1 MTLNDLRGSVL
12 ALDVVQL
19 ALLCWFLLGVM
30 GLYFMTWAHGVT
42 RWLFPAGAVAGALLA
57 VAAGYGLSRG
67 IAYSQQDLG
76 IPGLS
81 WQVRLDPLSAWFLLV
96 LGSASAAIS
105 LFAAAYFRHRE
116 ATPAGL
122 ICFHYHNFLI
132 SMSLVILASNAY
144 LFMLA
149 WESMAVSSYLLVISN
164 HKIKEIRDAGLL
176 YLVMAQAGGLV
187 LLVAFLSLHTPGRED
202 SLGHGL
208 ALGLGPVS
216 LSGLVLLAL
225 MGLIAKMGLV
235 PFHVWLPEAHPA
247 APSPVSA
254 LMSGVM
260 LKTALYALL
269 RWTLLWLPAL
279 PVWCGILVLSM
290 GLLTA
295 LYGVIH
301 AAVQVDMKRL
311 LAYSS
316 MENMGLL
323 CVALGLALIFRG
335 YGMMQLSAM
344 ALAAVLY
351 HAFSHALF
359 KSLLFLATGS
369 VLHAT
374 GERNLGHLGGL
385 MRRMPWTAWLALVGV
400 LSAAGLPLFAG
411 FVAEWLILQA
421 FLFTPNLPQDLLNLL
436 LPVLSAVI
444 ALVTALS
451 AYTMVKFYGIIFLGQ
466 PREPGL
472 LKARDAGSRERWG
485 MGLLALG
492 CMILG
497 LLPTY
502 LLPVALHVT
511 HYVLNLSDLA
521 PVAQQG
527 WLLAPMGLSRASYSP
542 LVFFLVL
549 LLGWGLVF
557 FLVRWFWPGRS
568 RRSAAWDCGYPWQTS
583 RMQDTAEGFGQPIRQ
598 IFSPFM
604 RMKIQF
610 PAITDRQPHYDVAV
624 HDRLWDSGYLLL
636 MAGLKRLSHETRHLQ
651 GSIALSL
658 GISFVTLVVLLVVVV
673 S

>member
-1 MTLNDLRGSVL
+1 MRGSVL
-12 ALDVVQL
+12 ALDIVQI
-19 ALLCWFLLGVM
+19 ALLCWFLLGIL
-30 GLYFMTWAHGVT
+30 GLFFMKWVQGVT
-42 RWLFPAGAVAGALLA
+42 RWLFPAGAVAGLLLA
-57 VAAGYGLSRG
+57 VAAGYELGAGAACSHWN
-67 IAYSQQDLG
+67 LG

-96 LGSASAAIS
+96 LGSVSAAIS

-132 SMSLVILASNAY
+132 GMSLVVLASNAY

-149 WESMAVSSYLLVISN
+149 WESMAVSSYLLVTSN
-164 HKIKEIRDAGLL
+164 HKLKEIRDAGLL
-176 YLVMAQAGGLV
+176 YLVMAQAGGLL
-187 LLVAFLSLHTPGRED
+187 LLVAFLSLHTPGLED
-202 SLGHGL
+202 GLGHSGV
-208 ALGLGPVS
+208 GPIG
-216 LSGLVLLAL
+216 LSGVVMLAIA
-225 MGLIAKMGLV
+225 GLFAKMGLV

-254 LMSGVM
+254 LMSGLM

-269 RWTLLWLPAL
+269 RWTLIWLPAL
-279 PVWCGILVLSM
+279 PSWCGVLILGM

-323 CVALGLALIFRG
+323 CVALGLALIFRS

-351 HAFSHALF
+351 HTFSHALF

-436 LPVLSAVI
+436 IPVLSAVI

-451 AYTMVKFYGIIFLGQ
+451 AYTMVKFYGIVFLGQ

-472 LKARDAGSRERWG
+472 LDARDAGSRERWG

-502 LLPVALHVT
+502 LLPLALHVA
-511 HYVLNLSDLA
+511 HHLLNLPDLA
-521 PVAQQG
+521 TAAQHG
-527 WLLAPMGLSRASYSP
+527 WLLAPMGLARASYSP
-542 LVFFLVL
+542 LVFLLVL
-549 LLGWGLVF
+549 ALGWGLVF
-557 FLVRWFWPGRS
+557 MLVRLFQHGKS

-604 RMKIQF
+604 RMIIQF
-610 PAITDRQPHYDVAV
+610 PSVTDRQPHYDVAV
-624 HDRLWDSGYLLL
+624 HDRIWERCYLPLI
-636 MAGLKRLSHETRHLQ
+636 AGLERISHETRHLQ